1 MKAISFLE
9 YYNTLDEE
17 NGATNMLCDLSSYYK
32 KVFQPFSFEKA
43 VELFEGFEINDR
55 GLYLVSKD
63 LLLETICDEMYY
75 YISYSTF
82 LNLEFNDSEVH
93 SIGII
98 PKTIDE
104 FIVLCNNL
112 NIGLQWKIKNI

>member
-1 MKAISFLE
+1 MKAISFLD
-9 YYNTLDEE
+9 YYRNSTISDTI
-17 NGATNMLCDLSSYYK
+17 NRITHNYFNSVQQS
-32 KVFQPFSFEKA
+32 FSFEK
-43 VELFEGFEINDR
+43 VVKSFEGFEINDR

-63 LLLETICDEMYY
+63 LLLETICDEIYY
-75 YISYSTF
+75 YISYSKF
-82 LNLEFNDSEVH
+82 LDLESNDSEVH

-112 NIGLQWKIKNI
+112 NIELIWKKNQEV